1 MESFIYNCLKL
12 CLFYVKK
19 QLLYDSKKHI
29 LVTLTQKYSTMKI
42 LNYVHITILLFSII
56 GCNRQEDR
64 MTSLY
69 LAEQIF
75 DENPDS
81 ALNIIKSVSSPDNLH
96 DKYFSQ
102 WCLISGKI
110 ADKKKTALPPAY
122 QFERAYNWLLK
133 HASIEEQVEAGLF
146 LGRSLATD
154 GEYEKAM
161 DIYITILED
170 AKENRLYNN
179 AGYICTYI
187 ADLYDMRNMQKEA
200 KAKYEEAQ
208 ILFKKAGNIKSH
220 IYALQNIAREWAF
233 FDSLEYSLK
242 YLTIA
247 DSLAK
252 RIEDNEV
259 SSSIH
264 NAFVNIYMMQQLYDR
279 AESHFHQSM
288 SLNKNNDLPN
298 MFCLI
303 NLYLITNN
311 TAKAHELLLKIPQNN
326 SKYKYSV
333 KKAFYLVSKSENNYK
348 KALKYLEECK
358 SIIDSVT
365 IAQNNSKILEIETKY
380 NNLKL
385 REKSH
390 KLEVAQQKYIIILCV
405 TIFLSVT
412 IILLYLLYRQRTKN
426 KIKGQELELNNIKL
440 ELANTLIELE
450 SKRKQLASSK
460 EENKTCVNKLNND
473 IKKLVAQYK
482 KLQQR
487 KIATSSIFRK
497 LMNLIDRKDNDGSS
511 LTEQLWYAIVSE
523 ISETYPNLKI
533 YLLDKCPNLSEQEWQ
548 YCCLYM
554 LNFDSNAEAKLLN
567 INPSSV
573 RTKRLR
579 LRQRL
584 NISPFQEEGS
594 LYEYLTN
601 ELLK

>member
-29 LVTLTQKYSTMKI
+29 LVTLMQKYSTMKI

-110 ADKKKTALPPAY
+110 ADKKKTVLPPAY

-161 DIYITILED
+161 DIYITILKD

-233 FDSLEYSLK
+233 
-242 YLTIA
+242 LT
-247 DSLAK
+247 
-252 RIEDNEV
+252 RW
-259 SSSIH
+259 
-264 NAFVNIYMMQQLYDR
+264 NIL
-279 AESHFHQSM
+279 S
-288 SLNKNNDLPN
+288 
-298 MFCLI
+298 
-303 NLYLITNN
+303 N
-311 TAKAHELLLKIPQNN
+311 T
-326 SKYKYSV
+326 
-333 KKAFYLVSKSENNYK
+333 
-348 KALKYLEECK
+348 
-358 SIIDSVT
+358 
-365 IAQNNSKILEIETKY
+365 
-380 NNLKL
+380 
-385 REKSH
+385 
-390 KLEVAQQKYIIILCV
+390 
-405 TIFLSVT
+405 
-412 IILLYLLYRQRTKN
+412 
-426 KIKGQELELNNIKL
+426 
-440 ELANTLIELE
+440 
-450 SKRKQLASSK
+450 
-460 EENKTCVNKLNND
+460 
-473 IKKLVAQYK
+473 
-482 KLQQR
+482 
-487 KIATSSIFRK
+487 
-497 LMNLIDRKDNDGSS
+497 
-511 LTEQLWYAIVSE
+511 
-523 ISETYPNLKI
+523 
-533 YLLDKCPNLSEQEWQ
+533 
-548 YCCLYM
+548 
-554 LNFDSNAEAKLLN
+554 
-567 INPSSV
+567 
-573 RTKRLR
+573 
-579 LRQRL
+579 
-584 NISPFQEEGS
+584 
-594 LYEYLTN
+594 
-601 ELLK
+601 

>member
-1 MESFIYNCLKL
+1 
-12 CLFYVKK
+12 
-19 QLLYDSKKHI
+19 
-29 LVTLTQKYSTMKI
+29 MKI
-42 LNYVHITILLFSII
+42 LNYIHMTILLFSII

-64 MTSLY
+64 MASLY

-81 ALNIIKSVSSPDNLH
+81 ALNIIKSVSSPDKLH

-102 WCLISGKI
+102 WCMISGKI
-110 ADKKKTALPPAY
+110 ADKKKTVLPPAY
-122 QFERAYNWLLK
+122 QFERAFNWFLK
-133 HASIEEQVEAGLF
+133 HAPVEQQVEAGLF
-146 LGRSLATD
+146 WGRSLTTD

-161 DIYITILED
+161 EVYITILEA

-264 NAFVNIYMMQQLYDR
+264 NAFGNIYMRQQLYNR

-303 NLYLITNN
+303 NLYLITND

-333 KKAFYLVSKSENNYK
+333 KKAFYLVFKSENNYK
-348 KALKYLEECK
+348 EALKYLEECK
-358 SIIDSVT
+358 SIVDSVT
-365 IAQNNSKILEIETKY
+365 IAQNNSKILEVETKY

-385 REKSH
+385 REKSN
-390 KLEVAQQKYIIILCV
+390 KLEVSQQKYIIILCV
-405 TIFLSVT
+405 VIFLSVT

-426 KIKGQELELNNIKL
+426 KIKGQELELNKIKL

-460 EENKTCVNKLNND
+460 EENKTCVDKLDND
-473 IKKLVAQYK
+473 IKKLVVQYK

-487 KIATSSIFRK
+487 KIATSSVFRK
-497 LMNLIDRKDNDGSS
+497 LMNIIDRKDNDGSS
-511 LTEQLWYAIVSE
+511 MTEQLWYAIVSE

-533 YLLDKCPNLSEQEWQ
+533 YLLDRCPSLSEQEWQ

-554 LNFDSNAEAKLLN
+554 FNFDSNAEAKLLN

-584 NISPFQEEGS
+584 NISPLQEGGN

>member
-1 MESFIYNCLKL
+1 M
-12 CLFYVKK
+12 
-19 QLLYDSKKHI
+19 
-29 LVTLTQKYSTMKI
+29 
-42 LNYVHITILLFSII
+42 
-56 GCNRQEDR
+56 
-64 MTSLY
+64 
-69 LAEQIF
+69 
-75 DENPDS
+75 
-81 ALNIIKSVSSPDNLH
+81 
-96 DKYFSQ
+96 
-102 WCLISGKI
+102 
-110 ADKKKTALPPAY
+110 
-122 QFERAYNWLLK
+122 K

-154 GEYEKAM
+154 GEYEKAI

-170 AKENRLYNN
+170 AKENRLYDN
-179 AGYICTYI
+179 AGYICTHI

-242 YLTIA
+242 CLTIA

-264 NAFVNIYMMQQLYDR
+264 NAFGNIYMMQQLYDR